1 VKAYTL
7 GWEMLYYRLYFLD
20 RTGHIHGVVEF
31 DCSNDADAIAH
42 ADTYADGRPM
52 ELWRRER
59 WIRRF
64 PGDEPPCAAGPP
76 ALRR

>member
-1 VKAYTL
+1 
-7 GWEMLYYRLYFLD
+7 MLDYRLYFLD

-31 DCSNDADAIAH
+31 DCPNDADAIAH

-52 ELWRRER
+52 ELWRRDR

-64 PGDEPPCAAGPP
+64 PGDDPGILPSAP
-76 ALRR
+76 AIPR